1 MRGGRRARRGW
12 CADPGWGARGAPP
25 GRCAQRKPARPVP
38 PPRLTR
44 AVAGVP
50 ARARTARASPG
61 AEVPRVPSGGC
72 QGQEPRRR
80 GPAPL
85 ALSPFGGAHRPGDF
99 PSPGGHPLAPPVLS
113 ARRLRRD
120 GPFPELNAQASFCLQ
135 CLHVVLCFPR
145 VALLCQTS
153 FLQT

>member
-12 CADPGWGARGAPP
+12 CADPGWGARGAQP

-72 QGQEPRRR
+72 QGPGDQAPRSRSPGSLTFWWCTQAWRLPKPRRT
-80 GPAPL
+80 
-85 ALSPFGGAHRPGDF
+85 
-99 PSPGGHPLAPPVLS
+99 PSGPPVLS

-145 VALLCQTS
+145 VALLCQMS